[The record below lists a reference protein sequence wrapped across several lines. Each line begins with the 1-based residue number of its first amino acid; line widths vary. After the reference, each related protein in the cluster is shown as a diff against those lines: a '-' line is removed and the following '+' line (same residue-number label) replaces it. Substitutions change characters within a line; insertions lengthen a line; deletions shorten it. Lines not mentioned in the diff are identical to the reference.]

1 MNFFQ
6 ESRVGILSDGPEI
19 KNKEVLMT
27 TTVSKRQ
34 NGNSVPTVE
43 NFVNRLFEDGFQSM
57 FSDNLWNE
65 GSLSTASVPVNI
77 SETEQQYQ
85 INLVAPGCRKEDF
98 KIDLNEK
105 LLTVTF
111 TPPVNQTNEKVL
123 WTRSEFIQA
132 AFTRN
137 FVINDT
143 VDINNIIANYQD
155 GILRISLGKNES
167 AKSTVKQ
174 IEVK

>member
-1 MNFFQ
+1 
-6 ESRVGILSDGPEI
+6 
-19 KNKEVLMT
+19 MT

-65 GSLSTASVPVNI
+65 GSLSTGRVPVNI
-77 SETEQQYQ
+77 SETEHQYQ
-85 INLVAPGCRKEDF
+85 IDLIAPGCRKEDF
-98 KIDLNEK
+98 KIELNEK

-111 TPPVNQTNEKVL
+111 TQSVNQANEKVL
-123 WTRSEFIQA
+123 WTRSEYIQP
-132 AFTRN
+132 AFAKN

-143 VDINNIIANYQD
+143 VDVNNISANYQD
-155 GILRISLGKNES
+155 GILRISLGKNEQ
-167 AKSTVKQ
+167 AKSAVKQ
-174 IEVK
+174 IEIR